1 MFVGKGGCRGC
12 RTPQG
17 MVNMKKFAEKSKQG
31 REEE

>member
-12 RTPQG
+12 RTLQG
-17 MVNMKKFAEKSKQG
+17 MVNMTKISAKSKPG